1 MNAVLLSQLVASTVM
16 AGELSLMAAQVS
28 GDLVKAHEKLGHIL
42 NEDKWDRLTRTQS
55 SVDCLLVDARNQQDV
70 VVLLLQ
76 KGLRQE
82 ETTAVASTAC

>member
-42 NEDKWDRLTRTQS
+42 KEDKWVRLTRTQS
-55 SVDCLLVDARNQQDV
+55 SVDCLLVDARKQQDV

-82 ETTAVASTAC
+82 ETTAIASTA